1 VNDTALM
8 LLLGVFFITIF
19 LKLPICFALG
29 LASVSTMLYLGIPLA
44 NIINIMYASLDSYP
58 FLAVPLFMLVGSLM
72 NGGGITDRLMNVSS
86 AWVGHIRG
94 GLGHVNV
101 VVSMLFAG
109 LSGSSQSDV
118 AGIGT
123 MIIPAMK
130 KAGFHAP
137 FSVAITAASATL
149 GAIIPPSIIMV
160 IYASLAQISTGALFL
175 AGFLPGILI
184 GLSQMFYCYFLA
196 VKFNYPRNCRM
207 PMKKRLKTTM
217 FALPPL
223 LVPLIILFGVI
234 GGVFTATESAAI
246 AVCLSLL
253 LSIVVYKS
261 VRLRELGAIFSDSA
275 VTSCISLFMMAVAG
289 CVAWLVGY
297 LNLPELITSYIL
309 SITSS
314 YYGVMTMLIL
324 VLSILGMLL
333 NPSIIIIA
341 FMPVILALGKVAG
354 AHPLHLG
361 IIVNLVL
368 ALAVIT
374 PPYGTS
380 LLLAAQIGGVSPL
393 RAFVSIIPMFLLA
406 MLIIFLGVVFPEL
419 FLFIPRFFMP
429 NAM

>member
-1 VNDTALM
+1 M
-8 LLLGVFFITIF
+8 L
-19 LKLPICFALG
+19 
-29 LASVSTMLYLGIPLA
+29 
-44 NIINIMYASLDSYP
+44 
-58 FLAVPLFMLVGSLM
+58 
-72 NGGGITDRLMNVSS
+72 
-86 AWVGHIRG
+86 
-94 GLGHVNV
+94 
-101 VVSMLFAG
+101 
-109 LSGSSQSDV
+109 
-118 AGIGT
+118 
-123 MIIPAMK
+123 
-130 KAGFHAP
+130 
-137 FSVAITAASATL
+137 
-149 GAIIPPSIIMV
+149 
-160 IYASLAQISTGALFL
+160 
-175 AGFLPGILI
+175 
-184 GLSQMFYCYFLA
+184 
-196 VKFNYPRNCRM
+196 
-207 PMKKRLKTTM
+207 
-217 FALPPL
+217 ALPPL

-253 LSIVVYKS
+253 LSVVVYKS
-261 VRLRELGAIFSDSA
+261 VRLRDLGAIFSDSA

-341 FMPVILALGKVAG
+341 FMPVILALGKVAE

-368 ALAVIT
+368 SLAVIT